1 MLGLT
6 LLMTYASGLPSP
18 AQTLA
23 PQAPAAQA
31 VLRGVEAH
39 GPRFEKISR
48 QIWENPELG
57 WHEQK
62 SAALLKEE
70 LRAAGFRIT
79 DNVAGLPT
87 AFIAEWGSGAPVVG
101 IIGEYDALPGL
112 SQMDV
117 PERKARAA
125 GAPGHGCGH
134 NLLGS
139 ASAMAAIVAKE
150 QLAARKLAGTIRF
163 YGTPSEEGGAGK
175 VYMIRAG
182 AFKDTSAVLAW
193 HPWDGNMAD
202 DNSWLANVRADVRFH
217 GKAAHAAG
225 APEAGRS
232 ALDAVE
238 VMTHAVNLMREHV
251 PQETRM
257 HYIITNGGAA
267 ANIVPDTAALS
278 IIVRHPDLKTL
289 DGLWERV
296 MNCAQAGALATGT
309 TVDIEIVSGYANFV
323 TNSVLRDLLDRN
335 LRVAGGVD
343 YTPEEAA
350 FAEKVRQ
357 SVGAGTLPP
366 LDGGSKIQ
374 APRTTLSS
382 VSTDV
387 GDVSWV
393 TPTGHMLAATFPPG
407 VPLHSWQSTACA
419 GTQIGRKG
427 MMVAAKTLALSAVEL
442 FQNPQ
447 LVKQARTAF
456 DAKMAGQK
464 YRSLIPES
472 HRPNLPEAQ

>member
-1 MLGLT
+1 MLGLA
-6 LLMTYASGLPSP
+6 LLLTTAA
-18 AQTLA
+18 AQT
-23 PQAPAAQA
+23 PDAQA
-31 VLRGVEAH
+31 VLRAVEAQS
-39 GPRFEKISR
+39 PRFDKISR
-48 QIWENPELG
+48 QLWENPELG
-57 WHEQK
+57 WHEFK

-79 DNVAGLPT
+79 DNVGGLPT
-87 AFIAEWGSGAPVVG
+87 AFTAEWGSGAPVIG
-101 IIGEYDALPGL
+101 IIGEFDALPGL

-117 PERKARAA
+117 PERQARVA

-134 NLLGS
+134 NLFGP
-139 ASAMAAIVAKE
+139 ASAMAAIVVKE
-150 QLAARKLAGTIRF
+150 QLIARKLPGTVRF
-163 YGTPSEEGGAGK
+163 YGTPYEEGGAGK

-182 AFKDTSAVLAW
+182 AFKDAAAVLAW

-202 DNSWLANVRADVRFH
+202 DNSWLANVKADVRYT
-217 GKAAHAAG
+217 GRAAHAAG
-225 APEAGRS
+225 SPEAGRS

-267 ANIVPDTAALS
+267 ANIVPDAAALQ

-289 DGLWERV
+289 EGLWERV

-309 TVDIEIVSGYANFV
+309 SVEIEIAAGYANFV
-323 TNSVLRDLLDRN
+323 TNPVLRDLLDRN
-335 LRVAGGVD
+335 LKITGGVT

-366 LDGGSKIQ
+366 LDSGSTIQ
-374 APRTTLSS
+374 APRTALSS

-393 TPTGHMLAATFPPG
+393 VPTGHFMAATFPPG

-419 GTQIGRKG
+419 GTTIGRKG

-442 FQNPQ
+442 FQNPRLTQ
-447 LVKQARTAF
+447 QARTAF

-464 YRSLIPES
+464 YRSLIPEGK
-472 HRPNLPEAQ
+472 RPELLRPQ

>member
-1 MLGLT
+1 MTQGTTMLGLAFFVT
-6 LLMTYASGLPSP
+6 CAA
-18 AQTLA
+18 AQT
-23 PQAPAAQA
+23 PGAQA
-31 VLRGVEAH
+31 VLRGVEALS
-39 GPRFEKISR
+39 PRFDKISR

-57 WHEQK
+57 WREYK
-62 SAALLKEE
+62 SSALLKEE

-79 DNVAGLPT
+79 DNVASLPT
-87 AFIAEWGSGAPVVG
+87 AFTAEWGAGAPVIG

-112 SQMDV
+112 SQIDL
-117 PERKARAA
+117 PEKQARVA

-134 NLLGS
+134 NLFGP
-139 ASAMAAIVAKE
+139 ASAMAAIAAKE
-150 QLAARKLAGTIRF
+150 QLVARKLPGTIRF
-163 YGTPSEEGGAGK
+163 YGTPYEEGGAGK

-202 DNSWLANVRADVRFH
+202 DNSWLANVRADVRFK
-217 GKAAHAAG
+217 GSAAHAAG
-225 APEAGRS
+225 APDAGRS

-238 VMTHAVNLMREHV
+238 LMTHAVNMMREHV

-267 ANIVPDTAALS
+267 ANIVPDAAALS

-289 DGLWERV
+289 EGLWERV

-309 TVDIEIVSGYANFV
+309 TVEIEIAAGYANFV

-335 LRVAGGVD
+335 LKITGGVN
-343 YTPEEAA
+343 YTPEESA
-350 FAEKVRQ
+350 FAERVRS

-366 LDGGSKIQ
+366 LDAGSKVQ

-419 GTQIGRKG
+419 GTTIGRKG

-442 FQNPQ
+442 FQNPE
-447 LVKQARTAF
+447 LVKQARATF
-456 DAKMAGQK
+456 DTKMAGQK
-464 YRSLIPES
+464 YRSLIPEGK
-472 HRPNLPEAQ
+472 RPALPAAQ

>member
-1 MLGLT
+1 MLGLALFVT
-6 LLMTYASGLPSP
+6 CAA
-18 AQTLA
+18 AQT
-23 PQAPAAQA
+23 PGAQA
-31 VLRGVEAH
+31 VLRAVEAH
-39 GPRFEKISR
+39 GPQFDKISR

-57 WHEQK
+57 WHERK
-62 SAALLKEE
+62 SSALLKEE

-87 AFIAEWGSGAPVVG
+87 AFTAEWGSGAPVIG

-117 PERKARAA
+117 PAKQPRVAS
-125 GAPGHGCGH
+125 APGHGCGH
-134 NLLGS
+134 NLFGP
-139 ASAMAAIVAKE
+139 ASAMAAIAVKE
-150 QLAARKLAGTIRF
+150 QLIARKLPGTVRF
-163 YGTPSEEGGAGK
+163 YGTPAEEGGAGK

-182 AFKDTSAVLAW
+182 AFRDANVVLAW
-193 HPWDGNMAD
+193 HPGDGNMAD
-202 DNSWLANVRADVRFH
+202 DNSWLANVKADVRFH

-238 VMTHAVNLMREHV
+238 VMTHAMNMMREHV

-257 HYIITNGGAA
+257 HYIITDGGAA

-309 TVDIEIVSGYANFV
+309 TVEIQIVAGYANFV

-335 LRVAGGVD
+335 LRITGGVT

-350 FAEKVRQ
+350 FAEQVRKT
-357 SVGAGTLPP
+357 VGNGTLPP
-366 LDGGSKIQ
+366 LDSVSKIQ
-374 APRTTLSS
+374 LPRTTLSS

-393 TPTGHMLAATFPPG
+393 TPTGHMIAATFPPG

-419 GTQIGRKG
+419 GTTIGRKG
-427 MMVAAKTLALSAVEL
+427 MMVAAKALALSAVEL
-442 FQNPQ
+442 FQNPE
-447 LVKQARTAF
+447 LVRQARAVY
-456 DAKMAGQK
+456 DARMAGQK
-464 YRSLIPES
+464 YRSLIPEG
-472 HRPNLPEAQ
+472 HRPALPAEQ

>member
-1 MLGLT
+1 MLGLAFW
-6 LLMTYASGLPSP
+6 MAGVWGQGLD
-18 AQTLA
+18 
-23 PQAPAAQA
+23 AQA
-31 VLRGVEAH
+31 VLRGVEAQ
-39 GPRFEKISR
+39 GPRFRQISR

-57 WHEQK
+57 WREFK

-87 AFIAEWGSGAPVVG
+87 AFTAEWGQGAPVIG

-112 SQMDV
+112 SQVDE
-117 PERKARAA
+117 PEKRARVA

-134 NLLGS
+134 NLFGP
-139 ASAMAAIVAKE
+139 ASAMAAIAAKE
-150 QLAARKLAGTIRF
+150 QMAARKLGGTIRF
-163 YGTPSEEGGAGK
+163 YGTPYEEGGAGK
-175 VYMIRAG
+175 VFMIRAG
-182 AFKDTSAVLAW
+182 AFRDTSAVLAW

-202 DNSWLANVRADVRFH
+202 DNSWLANVKAEVRYK
-217 GKAAHAAG
+217 GAAAHAAG

-257 HYIITNGGAA
+257 HYVITNGGAA
-267 ANIVPDTAALS
+267 ANIVPDAAALQ

-289 DGLWERV
+289 EGLWERV

-309 TVDIEIVSGYANFV
+309 TVEIEIVSGYANFV

-335 LRVAGGVD
+335 LRLTGGVT

-350 FAEKVRQ
+350 FAEKVRR

-366 LDGGSKIQ
+366 LDAGARIQ
-374 APRTTLSS
+374 APRTVLSS

-419 GTQIGRKG
+419 GTEIGRKG

-442 FQNPQ
+442 FQNPE
-447 LVKQARTAF
+447 LVRRARADF

-464 YRSLIPES
+464 YRSLIPDNT
-472 HRPNLPEAQ
+472 RPALPAAP

>member
-1 MLGLT
+1 MTQGNTVLGLALFVT
-6 LLMTYASGLPSP
+6 CAA
-18 AQTLA
+18 AQT
-23 PQAPAAQA
+23 PTAQD

-39 GPRFEKISR
+39 GPRFGQISR

-57 WHEQK
+57 WHEYK

-70 LRAAGFRIT
+70 LRGAGFRIT
-79 DNVAGLPT
+79 ENVAGLPT
-87 AFIAEWGSGAPVVG
+87 AFTAEWGSGAPVIG

-117 PERKARAA
+117 PEKRPRVA

-134 NLLGS
+134 NLFG
-139 ASAMAAIVAKE
+139 AGSAMAAIAVKE
-150 QLAARKLAGTIRF
+150 QLIARKLSGTIRF
-163 YGTPSEEGGAGK
+163 YGTPYEEGGAGK

-182 AFKDTSAVLAW
+182 AFADTSVVLAW
-193 HPWDGNMAD
+193 HPADANQAD
-202 DNSWLANVRADVRFH
+202 DNTWLANVKADVRFS
-217 GKAAHAAG
+217 GRAAHAAG
-225 APEAGRS
+225 SPDAGRS

-238 VMTHAVNLMREHV
+238 VMTHAVNLLREHV

-257 HYIITNGGAA
+257 HYVITNGGAA

-289 DGLWERV
+289 EGLWERV

-309 TVDIEIVSGYANFV
+309 SVEIEIAAGYANIV
-323 TNSVLRDLLDRN
+323 PNSVLRDLLDRN
-335 LRVAGGVD
+335 LRITGGVT

-357 SVGAGTLPP
+357 TVGAGALPP
-366 LDGGSKIQ
+366 LDSVSKVQ
-374 APRTTLSS
+374 APRTALSS

-393 TPTGHMLAATFPPG
+393 TPTGHLMAATFPAG
-407 VPLHSWQSTACA
+407 VPFHSWQSTACA
-419 GTQIGRKG
+419 GTEIGRKG

-442 FQNPQ
+442 FQNPA
-447 LVKQARTAF
+447 LVKQARAAF
-456 DAKMAGQK
+456 DSKMAGQK
-464 YRSLIPES
+464 YRSLIPEGK
-472 HRPNLPEAQ
+472 RLALPSAQ